1 MAFPSVYEM
10 TNPLTTVRKQ
20 HFWEYFSGATLNS
33 RWTQTNVTGTGTFA
47 MSDEVN
53 GGFKITA
60 PSGGGNPTIAISFHG
75 SSPVRQYA
83 PDGSVYI
90 VVAKASSTT
99 SAIFKMGLKN
109 VGNSDNFN
117 LDSASVFNNHTNYSL
132 RTGDGSNNTE
142 ADGSV
147 PKDASWHIHK
157 LVLGSSGVDLLI
169 DGVQQVTNTTNLP
182 DTDLLP
188 QAQIV
193 STNSDAKSLS
203 IRYMECYNT

>member
-1 MAFPSVYEM
+1 
-10 TNPLTTVRKQ
+10 
-20 HFWEYFSGATLNS
+20 
-33 RWTQTNVTGTGTFA
+33 
-47 MSDEVN
+47 MSDEVD

-75 SSPVRQYA
+75 TSPVGQYA
-83 PDGSVYI
+83 HDGSVYI

-99 SAIFKMGLKN
+99 SAIFKMGLKD

-132 RTGDGSNNTE
+132 RTGNGSANTE
-142 ADGSV
+142 TDGSV
-147 PKDASWHIHK
+147 PKDASWHTHK

-182 DTDLLP
+182 DTNLLP

-193 STNSDAKSLS
+193 STNSDAKSVS
-203 IRYMECYNT
+203 IRYMEVYNT